1 MMKGL
6 RGLGLG
12 AVLTALALSLLGAV
26 PALAGTGQPS
36 PWQHELQ
43 TPVTDVAEHIAWFH
57 HFVNVIIILIALFV
71 LALLVTVIV
80 RFNERANPTPSKTSH
95 NTMIEVLW
103 TVIPVL
109 ILVLIA
115 IPSFKLLFFQYSFP
129 KPDLTIK
136 ATGNQWN
143 WTHSYPDQGG
153 FSFTSVML
161 TDKEREERI
170 ARGIPAPRLL
180 AADNEVVVPVNKFV
194 HVLVTSTDV
203 IHNWT
208 IPSFGS
214 KVDAVPGRITATW
227 FHAKQEGI
235 FYGQCSELCGK
246 DHAFMPINVR
256 VVNESVFNEWVD
268 AMKAR
273 DRRRAREILDKVAI
287 EQAKK
292 QVAGQGG
299 SVTTV
304 AQASNA
310 R

>member
-6 RGLGLG
+6 RALG
-12 AVLTALALSLLGAV
+12 AALASSALALIGAS
-26 PALAGTGQPS
+26 PGLAGVGQPS
-36 PWQHELQ
+36 PWQHEMQ
-43 TPVTDVAEHIAWFH
+43 VPVTDVADRIAWFH
-57 HFVNVIIILIALFV
+57 HFVNIVIIAIALFV

-80 RFNERANPTPSKTSH
+80 RFNERSNPTPSRTTH

-109 ILVLIA
+109 ILVVIA

-129 KPDLTIK
+129 KPDLTVK
-136 ATGNQWN
+136 ATANQWN
-143 WTHSYPDQGG
+143 WTYSYPDQGG

-170 ARGIPAPRLL
+170 AKGIPSPRLL
-180 AADNEVVVPVNKFV
+180 SADNELVVPVNKYV
-194 HVLVTSTDV
+194 NVLVTSSDV

-208 IPSFGS
+208 VPSFGS

-227 FHAKQEGI
+227 FHARQEGP

-256 VVNESVFNEWVD
+256 VVKESVFNEWAE

-287 EQAKK
+287 EQAGKNVASSGGEAVA
-292 QVAGQGG
+292 QVAG
-299 SVTTV
+299 S
-304 AQASNA
+304 